1 MNTKNKINKGLVI
14 LFVAAFFFISFDVCH
29 AAILGPDKD
38 TLTSWLYNKKEVVGK
53 RFGIFDRTEIV
64 NIYNVK
70 AIKIIDYHEEYS
82 ANPLTK
88 NTGAV
93 YFEFTYTLDG
103 QDLGYLAMCA
113 YKWEFGLTGKK
124 RYLTSVT
131 IKNK

>member
-1 MNTKNKINKGLVI
+1 MKTKNKINRSLVI
-14 LFVAAFFFISFDVCH
+14 LFVAAFFFMSFDACH
-29 AAILGPDKD
+29 AAILGPDND
-38 TLTSWLYNKKEVVGK
+38 TVTSWLHNKKVIVGK
-53 RFGIFDRTEIV
+53 RFGIFDRTEII

-70 AIKIIDYHEEYS
+70 EIKIIDYHEEYS
-82 ANPLTK
+82 IVPFTK
-88 NTGAV
+88 NKGTV

-124 RYLTSVT
+124 RYLTSIT